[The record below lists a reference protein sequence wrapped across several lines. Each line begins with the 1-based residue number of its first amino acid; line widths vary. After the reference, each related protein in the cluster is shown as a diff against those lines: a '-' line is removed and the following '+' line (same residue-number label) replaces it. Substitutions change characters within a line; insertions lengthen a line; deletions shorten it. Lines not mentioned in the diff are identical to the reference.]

1 MPSDRS
7 WLRILEAALAV
18 GLLLLIAITIELI
31 PGVGLLEATFGTV
44 SAPAVLG
51 QVLIFAPPTAL
62 ALAALANA
70 LLNGLSV
77 GSLLT
82 ATLAVVTLGL
92 TALSIATLVS
102 PPEGGGVFMGHILV
116 AVVAIPLAV
125 VVLVRPV
132 VDRVVHE
139 ELTPRLRS
147 RLGH

>member
-7 WLRILEAALAV
+7 RLRVLEAALAV
-18 GLLLLIAITIELI
+18 GLLLLIAVTIELI
-31 PGVGLLEATFGTV
+31 PGMRTLETTLGTV
-44 SAPAVLG
+44 SAPGTLG
-51 QVLIFAPPTAL
+51 PMLMFAPPTAL

-77 GSLLT
+77 GSILT
-82 ATLAVVTLGL
+82 ATLAVLTLAL
-92 TALSIATLVS
+92 TALSLAALIFPTD
-102 PPEGGGVFMGHILV
+102 GGVFMGHILV